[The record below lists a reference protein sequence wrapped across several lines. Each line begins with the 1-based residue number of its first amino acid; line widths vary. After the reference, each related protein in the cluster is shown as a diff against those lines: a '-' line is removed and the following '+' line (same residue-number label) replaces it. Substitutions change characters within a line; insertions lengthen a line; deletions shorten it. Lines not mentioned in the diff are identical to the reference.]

1 MRETSRMRDTSRS
14 GLIKSL
20 FLALALVGAVL
31 FGAPKGAQAAP
42 AIVSAEVAGPST
54 GLTEVQYGGYGRHYR
69 SRRFHHHHH
78 RGRHFGHHHRRH
90 FGHHHGHRHGHH
102 YGPRRF
108 RY

>member
-1 MRETSRMRDTSRS
+1 MRKTSRMRDTSRS

-20 FLALALVGAVL
+20 FLALALVGAAL

-54 GLTEVQYGGYGRHYR
+54 GLTEVQYGGYRRHHR
-69 SRRFHHHHH
+69 GHRFHHHR